1 MVRADGLGSELE
13 NSKPSK
19 WIGKN
24 LPHSTMSTPV
34 AVPYTTCSSST
45 LELEEGNRKA
55 SVKSARPDLL
65 SFRPKAG
72 SPTWARTTT
81 AAAATT
87 TEETRN
93 TKSGG
98 DRKASVA
105 TNLRAVEEEVFEG
118 QGED

>member
-1 MVRADGLGSELE
+1 MVGTDD
-13 NSKPSK
+13 SKPSK
-19 WIGKN
+19 GIGKN

-34 AVPYTTCSSST
+34 ATPDARCSSST

-81 AAAATT
+81 AAASATT
-87 TEETRN
+87 AEETRN
-93 TKSGG
+93 TAAKSGG

-118 QGED
+118 QGEDD